1 MSNKKPG
8 FTGKTLEDALR
19 EEADDIERRALAHAP
34 EHRLSREEKD
44 AMLKNILDRVKEKES
59 AEEETSS
66 GSEDK
71 KEEKSK
77 IKEFSGSAK
86 KKPLRNRVAKCA
98 CIVLVA
104 GCAVFASSLISEGN
118 RMYWVQMWHNLFP
131 GSSTAVTNN
140 DENRVLSDVTESEA
154 RKEVEEVLQISVP
167 RFYYLP
173 DEMKFD
179 NVFIDTDL
187 QYARFQYIYKEG
199 AVYFMV
205 SGNEKDGTASLAPDS
220 ENVEVIPIKLSEGE
234 ISVWVTKD
242 TTGEQETV
250 IYRAQWIYHNCQ
262 YELSSML
269 EKEELIKILE
279 KMRYT
284 M

>member
-131 GSSTAVTNN
+131 GSDTTVTNN
-140 DENRVLSDVTESEA
+140 DDNRVIRNVTEEEA
-154 RKEVEEVLQISVP
+154 RAEVKEILNLPVP
-167 RFYYLP
+167 EFYYMP
-173 DEMKFD
+173 DEINFESVRI
-179 NVFIDTDL
+179 NTDV
-187 QYARFQYIYKEG
+187 QYARFQYICNDR
-199 AVYFMV
+199 AVYFSV
-205 SGNEKDGTASLAPDS
+205 LGDIADRTESWSPDS
-220 ENVEVIPIKLSEGE
+220 EKIDTLSVKVSDGEIPIYIIE
-234 ISVWVTKD
+234 D
-242 TTGEQETV
+242 TTGNDGTI

-262 YELSSML
+262 YELSGVL
-269 EKEELIKILE
+269 EKKEMIKILE
-279 KMRYT
+279 KIRYT
-284 M
+284 V

>member
-1 MSNKKPG
+1 MSDKKPG

-86 KKPLRNRVAKCA
+86 KKPIRNRVAKCA

-131 GSSTAVTNN
+131 GSDTTVTNN
-140 DENRVLSDVTESEA
+140 DDNRVIRNVTEEEA
-154 RKEVEEVLQISVP
+154 RAEVKEILNLPVP
-167 RFYYLP
+167 EFYYMP
-173 DEMKFD
+173 DEINFESVRI
-179 NVFIDTDL
+179 NTDV
-187 QYARFQYIYKEG
+187 QYARFQYICNDR
-199 AVYFMV
+199 AVYFSV
-205 SGNEKDGTASLAPDS
+205 LGDIADRTESWSPDS
-220 ENVEVIPIKLSEGE
+220 EKIDTLSVKVSDGEIPIYIIE
-234 ISVWVTKD
+234 D
-242 TTGEQETV
+242 TTGNDGTI

-262 YELSSML
+262 YELSGVL
-269 EKEELIKILE
+269 EKKEMIKILE
-279 KMRYT
+279 KIRYT
-284 M
+284 V

>member
-8 FTGKTLEDALR
+8 FTGKTLEDALQ

-118 RMYWVQMWHNLFP
+118 RMYWVQVWHNLFP

-140 DENRVLSDVTESEA
+140 DENRVLSDVTEQEA
-154 RKEVEEVLQISVP
+154 REEVEEVLQIPVP

-173 DEMKFD
+173 DEMKFE
-179 NVFIDTDL
+179 NVCIDL
-187 QYARFQYIYKEG
+187 SMQYARFQYICSEG
-199 AVYFMV
+199 AVYLSI
-205 SGNEKDGTASLAPDS
+205 SGTGADRTESWAPDS
-220 ENVEVIPIKLSEGE
+220 SEIDIISIKVADGEIPIYVIE
-234 ISVWVTKD
+234 D
-242 TTGEQETV
+242 TTGKQGTV
-250 IYRAQWIYHNCQ
+250 IYRAQWIYRNCQ
-262 YELSSML
+262 YELSGMMK
-269 EKEELIKILE
+269 KEEMIKILE
-279 KMRYT
+279 KIRYT

>member
-77 IKEFSGSAK
+77 IKEFSGSPK

-118 RMYWVQMWHNLFP
+118 RMYWVQVWQSWFP
-131 GSSTAVTNN
+131 GSSIVVADN
-140 DENRVLSDVTESEA
+140 DENRTIRNVTEQEA
-154 RKEVEEVLQISVP
+154 REQVEEDLHMPIP
-167 RFYYLP
+167 KFYYLP
-173 DEMKFD
+173 DEMEFE
-179 NVFIDTDL
+179 NVHIDIEA
-187 QYARFQYIYKEG
+187 QYARFQYVYKEK
-199 AVYFMV
+199 AAYLTV
-205 SGNEKDGTASLAPDS
+205 SGNETDRTESLAPDS
-220 ENVEVIPIKLSEGE
+220 SVTDIIPIKLLDGE
-234 ISVWVTKD
+234 ISAIITED
-242 TTGEQETV
+242 TTGSQGTV

-262 YELSSML
+262 YELSGVL
-269 EKEELIKILE
+269 AKEEMIKILE
-279 KMRYT
+279 KMRYAV
-284 M
+284 

>member
-66 GSEDK
+66 GSKDK
-71 KEEKSK
+71 KEEESK

-118 RMYWVQMWHNLFP
+118 RMYWVQVWQSWFP

-140 DENRVLSDVTESEA
+140 DENRILSDVTEQEA
-154 RKEVEEVLQISVP
+154 RVEVEKTLNLPVP
-167 RFYYLP
+167 ELYYLP
-173 DEMKFD
+173 DDMIFEK
-179 NVFIDTDL
+179 VRIDREA
-187 QYARFQYIYKEG
+187 QYAKFQYLYKEK
-199 AVYFMV
+199 AVYLII
-205 SGNEKDGTASLAPDS
+205 SGNETDRTESLAPDALES
-220 ENVEVIPIKLSEGE
+220 EIVLIELSDGN
-234 ISVWVTKD
+234 ISAHITED
-242 TTGEQETV
+242 TTGEQGTV
-250 IYRAQWIYHNCQ
+250 VYRAYWIYHNCQ
-262 YELSSML
+262 YELSGIL
-269 EKEELIKILE
+269 EKEEMIKILG
-279 KMRYT
+279 KIRYT

>member
-118 RMYWVQMWHNLFP
+118 RMYWVQMWQSWFP
-131 GSSTAVTNN
+131 GSSTAVTDN
-140 DENRVLSDVTESEA
+140 DENRVIRDVTEQEA
-154 RKEVEEVLQISVP
+154 RSEVEEILNLPVP
-167 RFYYLP
+167 RLYYLP
-173 DEMKFD
+173 EDMIFEK
-179 NVFIDTDL
+179 VRIDSEA
-187 QYARFQYIYKEG
+187 QYAKFQYFYKEG
-199 AVYFMV
+199 AVYLII
-205 SGNEKDGTASLAPDS
+205 SGNETDRTESLVSDVSES
-220 ENVEVIPIKLSEGE
+220 ENISIKISNEN
-234 ISVWVTKD
+234 ISVYVTKD
-242 TTGEQETV
+242 TTGKKGTV

-262 YELSSML
+262 YELSGVL
-269 EKEELIKILE
+269 EKEEMIKILE

-284 M
+284 V

>member
-8 FTGKTLEDALR
+8 FTGKTLEDALQ

-131 GSSTAVTNN
+131 GSSRAVTNN
-140 DENRVLSDVTESEA
+140 DENRVLSDVTEQEA
-154 RKEVEEVLQISVP
+154 RTEVEKILNIPIPEL
-167 RFYYLP
+167 YYLP
-173 DEMKFD
+173 DDMIFEK
-179 NVFIDTDL
+179 VRIDSET
-187 QYARFQYIYKEG
+187 QYAKFQYVYDGK
-199 AVYFMV
+199 AVYLSV
-205 SGNEKDGTASLAPDS
+205 SGSDEDGTESLSPDS
-220 ENVEVIPIKLSEGE
+220 SDMETIPIKLSDTE
-234 ISVWVTKD
+234 ILAYLTEDVT
-242 TTGEQETV
+242 ENQETV
-250 IYRAQWIYHNCQ
+250 IYRAQWIYRNCQ
-262 YELSSML
+262 YELNGAL
-269 EKEELIKILE
+269 EKEEMIKILE
-279 KMRYT
+279 KIRYT

>member
-8 FTGKTLEDALR
+8 FTGKTLEDALQ

-131 GSSTAVTNN
+131 GSSTAVMNN
-140 DENRVLSDVTESEA
+140 DENRVIRDVTEQEA
-154 RKEVEEVLQISVP
+154 RTEVEKLLNLPIP
-167 RFYYLP
+167 RLYYLP
-173 DEMKFD
+173 DGMKFEKVRVD
-179 NVFIDTDL
+179 STIR
-187 QYARFQYIYKEG
+187 YAKFQYIYKEG
-199 AVYFMV
+199 VVYLTI
-205 SGNEKDGTASLAPDS
+205 SGSETDGTESLAPDTPETATVS
-220 ENVEVIPIKLSEGE
+220 IELADEG
-234 ISVWVTKD
+234 ILAYVTKD
-242 TTGEQETV
+242 TTGEQGTV
-250 IYRAQWIYHNCQ
+250 IYRAQWMYNNCQ
-262 YELSSML
+262 YELSGVL
-269 EKEELIKILE
+269 EKEEMIKILE
-279 KMRYT
+279 KMRYPV
-284 M
+284 

>member
-8 FTGKTLEDALR
+8 FTGKTLEDALL

-34 EHRLSREEKD
+34 EHRLSRKEED

-118 RMYWVQMWHNLFP
+118 RMYWVQMWQSWFP

-140 DENRVLSDVTESEA
+140 DENRILSDVTEQEA
-154 RKEVEEVLQISVP
+154 RIEVGETLNLPVP

-173 DEMKFD
+173 DGMIFEKVRID
-179 NVFIDTDL
+179 NDA
-187 QYARFQYIYKEG
+187 QYAKFQYVYKEG
-199 AVYFMV
+199 AVYLII
-205 SGNEKDGTASLAPDS
+205 SGNETDRTESLAPDVSES
-220 ENVEVIPIKLSEGE
+220 ENISIKISNEN
-234 ISVWVTKD
+234 ISVYIIRD
-242 TTGEQETV
+242 TTGKQGTV

-262 YELSSML
+262 YELSGVL
-269 EKEELIKILE
+269 EKEEMIKILE

-284 M
+284 V

>member
-118 RMYWVQMWHNLFP
+118 RMYWVQVWQNLFP
-131 GSSTAVTNN
+131 GSSTSS
-140 DENRVLSDVTESEA
+140 DE
-154 RKEVEEVLQISVP
+154 IM
-167 RFYYLP
+167 
-173 DEMKFD
+173 MK
-179 NVFIDTDL
+179 I
-187 QYARFQYIYKEG
+187 E
-199 AVYFMV
+199 
-205 SGNEKDGTASLAPDS
+205 
-220 ENVEVIPIKLSEGE
+220 
-234 ISVWVTKD
+234 
-242 TTGEQETV
+242 
-250 IYRAQWIYHNCQ
+250 
-262 YELSSML
+262 
-269 EKEELIKILE
+269 
-279 KMRYT
+279 
-284 M
+284 

>member
-66 GSEDK
+66 GSKDK

-77 IKEFSGSAK
+77 IKEFSGSPK

-131 GSSTAVTNN
+131 GSSRAVTNN
-140 DENRVLSDVTESEA
+140 DENRVLSDVTEQEA
-154 RKEVEEVLQISVP
+154 RTEVEKILNIPVP
-167 RFYYLP
+167 ELYYMP
-173 DEMKFD
+173 DDMIFEK
-179 NVFIDTDL
+179 VRIDSDA
-187 QYARFQYIYKEG
+187 QYAKFQYIYKEG
-199 AVYFMV
+199 AVYLII
-205 SGNEKDGTASLAPDS
+205 SGNETDRSESLAPDVS
-220 ENVEVIPIKLSEGE
+220 KMEIMSIELSDEN
-234 ISVWVTKD
+234 ISVYITKD
-242 TTGEQETV
+242 TTGKQGTV

-262 YELSSML
+262 YELSGML
-269 EKEELIKILE
+269 EKEEIVKIIE
-279 KMRYT
+279 KIRYT

>member
-8 FTGKTLEDALR
+8 FTGKTLEDVLR

-118 RMYWVQMWHNLFP
+118 RMYWVQMWHNLFS
-131 GSSTAVTNN
+131 GSSTAVTDN
-140 DENRVLSDVTESEA
+140 DENRVLSDVTEQEA
-154 RKEVEEVLQISVP
+154 RNEVEKILNLPVP
-167 RFYYLP
+167 RLYYLP
-173 DEMKFD
+173 NGMIFEK
-179 NVFIDTDL
+179 VRIDSET
-187 QYARFQYIYKEG
+187 QYAKFQYVYNGK
-199 AVYFMV
+199 AVYLSV
-205 SGNEKDGTASLAPDS
+205 SGSEEDGTESLSPDS
-220 ENVEVIPIKLSEGE
+220 SDGDIIPIRLSDTE
-234 ISVWVTKD
+234 ILAYLTEDVTGNQK
-242 TTGEQETV
+242 TV
-250 IYRAQWIYHNCQ
+250 IYRAQWIYRNCQ
-262 YELSSML
+262 YELNGAL
-269 EKEELIKILE
+269 EKEEMIKILE
-279 KMRYT
+279 KIRYT

>member
-1 MSNKKPG
+1 MSDKKPG

-118 RMYWVQMWHNLFP
+118 RMYWVQMWQSWFP
-131 GSSTAVTNN
+131 GSSRAVTDN
-140 DENRVLSDVTESEA
+140 DKNRVLSDVTEQEA
-154 RKEVEEVLQISVP
+154 RTEVEKILNLPVP
-167 RFYYLP
+167 ELYYLP
-173 DEMKFD
+173 DGIEFE
-179 NVFIDTDL
+179 NVCINMDA
-187 QYARFQYIYKEG
+187 QYARFQYVYNEK
-199 AVYFMV
+199 AVYLSV
-205 SGNEKDGTASLAPDS
+205 SGSDEDGTESLSPDS
-220 ENVEVIPIKLSEGE
+220 SDAEIIPIRLS
-234 ISVWVTKD
+234 D
-242 TTGEQETV
+242 TEVLAYLTEDITGNQGTV
-250 IYRAQWIYHNCQ
+250 IYRVQWLYHNCQ
-262 YELSSML
+262 YELNGTL
-269 EKEELIKILE
+269 EKEEMIKILE
-279 KMRYT
+279 KIRYT

>member
-44 AMLKNILDRVKEKES
+44 AMLKNILDRVKKEES

-118 RMYWVQMWHNLFP
+118 RMYWVQMWQSWFP
-131 GSSTAVTNN
+131 GSSTAMADNDNN
-140 DENRVLSDVTESEA
+140 RILSDITEQEA
-154 RKEVEEVLQISVP
+154 RTEVEKVLNLPVP
-167 RFYYLP
+167 ELYYLP
-173 DEMKFD
+173 NDMIFEK
-179 NVFIDTDL
+179 VRIDSDA
-187 QYARFQYIYKEG
+187 QYAKFQYVYKEG
-199 AVYFMV
+199 AVYLII
-205 SGNEKDGTASLAPDS
+205 SGNEKDRTESLAPDAS
-220 ENVEVIPIKLSEGE
+220 GEEIISIKLSGE
-234 ISVWVTKD
+234 SVSAYVTED
-242 TTGEQETV
+242 TTGEQGTV

-262 YELSSML
+262 YELSGML
-269 EKEELIKILE
+269 EKEEMIKILE
-279 KMRYT
+279 KIRYT

>member
-118 RMYWVQMWHNLFP
+118 RMYWVQMWQSWFP

-140 DENRVLSDVTESEA
+140 DENRILSDITEQEA
-154 RKEVEEVLQISVP
+154 GTEVEDILNFPVP
-167 RFYYLP
+167 EFYYVPLG
-173 DEMKFD
+173 MKFE
-179 NVFIDTDL
+179 NVYINSEEE
-187 QYARFQYIYKEG
+187 YARFQYVYEES
-199 AVYFMV
+199 AVYLII
-205 SGNEKDGTASLAPDS
+205 SGNRTDRTESMSPNSSKAD
-220 ENVEVIPIKLSEGE
+220 VVYIKLLNGE
-234 ISVWVTKD
+234 ISAYLTED
-242 TTGEQETV
+242 ASGNQGTV
-250 IYRAQWIYHNCQ
+250 IYRAQWIYQNCQ
-262 YELSSML
+262 YELSGTL
-269 EKEELIKILE
+269 EKEEIIKILE

-284 M
+284 V

>member
-131 GSSTAVTNN
+131 GSSRAVTDN
-140 DENRVLSDVTESEA
+140 DENRVIRNVTAEEA
-154 RKEVEEVLQISVP
+154 REEVEKILGLPVP
-167 RFYYLP
+167 EFYYVP
-173 DEMKFD
+173 SGMEFEDVCVNAKEE
-179 NVFIDTDL
+179 
-187 QYARFQYIYKEG
+187 YARFQY
-199 AVYFMV
+199 VYEESGV
-205 SGNEKDGTASLAPDS
+205 YLIISGNETDRTESLAPDVS
-220 ENVEVIPIKLSEGE
+220 EAEIILIKLSNEN
-234 ISVWVTKD
+234 ISAYITED
-242 TTGEQETV
+242 RTGERGTV

-262 YELSSML
+262 YELSGMMK
-269 EKEELIKILE
+269 KEEMIKILE
-279 KMRYT
+279 KIRYT

>member
-118 RMYWVQMWHNLFP
+118 RMYWVQMWQSWFP
-131 GSSTAVTNN
+131 GSSTAMADNDNN
-140 DENRVLSDVTESEA
+140 RILSDITEQEA
-154 RKEVEEVLQISVP
+154 RTEVEKVLNLPVP
-167 RFYYLP
+167 ELYYLP
-173 DEMKFD
+173 NDMIFEK
-179 NVFIDTDL
+179 VRIDSDA
-187 QYARFQYIYKEG
+187 QYAKFQYVYKEG
-199 AVYFMV
+199 AVYLII
-205 SGNEKDGTASLAPDS
+205 SGNEKDRTESLAPDAS
-220 ENVEVIPIKLSEGE
+220 GEEIISIKLSGE
-234 ISVWVTKD
+234 SVSAYVTED
-242 TTGEQETV
+242 TTGEQGTV

-262 YELSSML
+262 YELSGML
-269 EKEELIKILE
+269 EKEEMIKILE
-279 KMRYT
+279 KIRYT

>member
-77 IKEFSGSAK
+77 IKEFSGSPK

-118 RMYWVQMWHNLFP
+118 RMYWVQVWQNLFP
-131 GSSTAVTNN
+131 GSSRAVTDN
-140 DENRVLSDVTESEA
+140 DENRVLSDVTEQEA
-154 RKEVEEVLQISVP
+154 RTEVEKILNIPVP
-167 RFYYLP
+167 ELYYMP
-173 DEMKFD
+173 DDMIFEK
-179 NVFIDTDL
+179 VRIDSDA
-187 QYARFQYIYKEG
+187 QYAKFQYIYKEG
-199 AVYFMV
+199 AVYLII
-205 SGNEKDGTASLAPDS
+205 SGNETDRSESLAPDVS
-220 ENVEVIPIKLSEGE
+220 KMEIMSIELSDEN
-234 ISVWVTKD
+234 ISVYITKD
-242 TTGEQETV
+242 TTGKQGTV

-262 YELSSML
+262 YELSGML
-269 EKEELIKILE
+269 EKEEIVKIIE
-279 KMRYT
+279 KIRYT

>member
-118 RMYWVQMWHNLFP
+118 RMYWVQVWHNLFP
-131 GSSTAVTNN
+131 GSDMAVTDNN
-140 DENRVLSDVTESEA
+140 ENRVLSDVTEQEA
-154 RKEVEEVLQISVP
+154 KMIVEKELDFPVP
-167 RFYYLP
+167 EFFYLP
-173 DEMKFD
+173 NGMKFE
-179 NVFIDTDL
+179 NVRIDKDAQYARL
-187 QYARFQYIYKEG
+187 QYAYNKT
-199 AVYFMV
+199 AVYLSI
-205 SGNEKDGTASLAPDS
+205 SGSKIDGSESLAPNIS
-220 ENVEVIPIKLSEGE
+220 EKDN
-234 ISVWVTKD
+234 ISVETLNGKISITIIED
-242 TTGEQETV
+242 RTGNEGTT
-250 IYRAQWIYHNCQ
+250 IYRSRWIYHNCQ
-262 YELSSML
+262 YELNGL
-269 EKEELIKILE
+269 LNKEEIIKILE

-284 M
+284 L

>member
-131 GSSTAVTNN
+131 GSSRAVTNN
-140 DENRVLSDVTESEA
+140 DENRVIRNVTAEEA
-154 RKEVEEVLQISVP
+154 REEVEKILGLPVP
-167 RFYYLP
+167 EFYYLP
-173 DEMKFD
+173 SDMQFEK
-179 NVFIDTDL
+179 VRIDSEA
-187 QYARFQYIYKEG
+187 QYAKFQYVYKEG
-199 AVYFMV
+199 AVYLIV
-205 SGNEKDGTASLAPDS
+205 SGNESDRTESLSPDIS
-220 ENVEVIPIKLSEGE
+220 KAEIIPIKLSDEN
-234 ISVWVTKD
+234 ISAYVTED
-242 TTGEQETV
+242 TTGAQGTV
-250 IYRAQWIYHNCQ
+250 IYRAQWIYRNCQ
-262 YELSSML
+262 YELSGML
-269 EKEELIKILE
+269 EKEEIVKIIE
-279 KMRYT
+279 KIRYT

>member
-8 FTGKTLEDALR
+8 FTGKTLEDVLR

-118 RMYWVQMWHNLFP
+118 RMYWVQMWQSWFP
-131 GSSTAVTNN
+131 GSSTAMADNDNN
-140 DENRVLSDVTESEA
+140 RILSDITEQEA
-154 RKEVEEVLQISVP
+154 RTEVEKVLNLPVP
-167 RFYYLP
+167 ELYYLP
-173 DEMKFD
+173 NDMIFEK
-179 NVFIDTDL
+179 VRIDSDA
-187 QYARFQYIYKEG
+187 QYAKFQYVYKEG
-199 AVYFMV
+199 AVYLII
-205 SGNEKDGTASLAPDS
+205 SGNEKDRTESLAPDAS
-220 ENVEVIPIKLSEGE
+220 GEEIISIKLSGE
-234 ISVWVTKD
+234 SVSAYVTED
-242 TTGEQETV
+242 TTGEQGTV

-262 YELSSML
+262 YELSGML
-269 EKEELIKILE
+269 EKEEMIKILE
-279 KMRYT
+279 KIRYT